1 MGLEIERRFLVVND
15 QWRAQAAGSREIV
28 QGYLAVGE
36 DGIAVRIRLQEE
48 TAVLTVKAAGDGMS
62 RPEFEYAVPMEDAK
76 QMLDL
81 CGRRVVRKIRHLV
94 PRDGVTWE
102 IDVFKGANEGLV
114 LAECELDRPDR
125 RLVLPPWVGREV
137 TRDHRYSNARL
148 SLRPW
153 PQWAAANQ
161 E

>member
-15 QWRAQAAGSREIV
+15 MWRNQAAGSRKIV

-36 DGIAVRIRLQEE
+36 DGIAVRIRLQED
-48 TAVLTVKAAGDGMS
+48 ASVLTVKAPGDGLS
-62 RPEFEYAVPMEDAK
+62 RPEFEYEVPVEDAE
-76 QMLDL
+76 QLLVL
-81 CGRRVVRKIRHLV
+81 CGRRVVRKTRHQV
-94 PRDGVTWE
+94 PLDGLTWE
-102 IDVFKGANEGLV
+102 IDVFEGANEGLV

-125 RLVLPPWVGREV
+125 PLVLPPWVGREV
-137 TRDHRYSNARL
+137 TRDHRYSNAQL

-153 PQWAAANQ
+153 PQWAASNR